1 MTSNVN
7 LVRAM
12 RRRMTEAERNLWE
25 HLRLRKISGFKF
37 RRQYEVAP
45 YIVDFI
51 CVEESLVIE
60 IDGAQHADAV
70 EYDAARTE
78 FLKLAGYRV
87 LRFWNNEVL
96 QNADGVVQ
104 VISEALR
111 GDGPPSQPSPCGR
124 GKGQIRRTTLDRE
137 EE

>member
-1 MTSNVN
+1 
-7 LVRAM
+7 
-12 RRRMTEAERNLWE
+12 MTEAERNLWE
-25 HLRLRKISGFKF
+25 HLRLRKINGSKF
-37 RRQYEVAP
+37 RRQYEIAP

-60 IDGAQHADAV
+60 IDGGQHADAV

-111 GDGPPSQPSPCGR
+111 GDVPPS
-124 GKGQIRRTTLDRE
+124 
-137 EE
+137 

>member
-1 MTSNVN
+1 
-7 LVRAM
+7 
-12 RRRMTEAERNLWE
+12 MTEAERNPWE

-60 IDGAQHADAV
+60 IDGGQHSGAV
-70 EYDAARTE
+70 EYDSARTE
-78 FLKLAGYRV
+78 FLKKTGYRV
-87 LRFWNNEVL
+87 LRFWNNDVL

-104 VISEALR
+104 LISEALR
-111 GDGPPSQPSPCGR
+111 GDGPPSRPSPSGR
-124 GKGQIRRTTLDRE
+124 GKGQIKRTTKNRE
-137 EE
+137 QV